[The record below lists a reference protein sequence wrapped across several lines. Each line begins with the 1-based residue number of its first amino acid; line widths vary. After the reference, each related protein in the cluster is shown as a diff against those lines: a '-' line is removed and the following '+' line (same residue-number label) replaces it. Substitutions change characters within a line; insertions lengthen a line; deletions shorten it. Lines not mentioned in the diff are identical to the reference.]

1 MLLFMPNKNRIQFLK
16 DQLRQ
21 NTSINLDVLTT
32 NIALKVT
39 LVKQTNSN
47 KTNSKEELGVSQE
60 DKYLVKSIDIYLAN
74 IASQEKLRQR
84 QKLQQ
89 KVQGDVRITKPL
101 QRQQGY
107 QPTTIQNVRPEEYIQ
122 VTP

>member
-21 NTSINLDVLTT
+21 NTSINLDALTA

-39 LVKQTNSN
+39 LVKWTNNN
-47 KTNSKEELGVSQE
+47 KTNSEEELGVSQE
-60 DKYLVKSIDIYLAN
+60 DEYLVKSIDIYLAN
-74 IASQEKLRQR
+74 TASQEEPRQR

-89 KVQGDVRITKPL
+89 KVQGDAQITKPL
-101 QRQQGY
+101 
-107 QPTTIQNVRPEEYIQ
+107 
-122 VTP
+122 